1 MAAIGWKFRYLPE
14 DQKHTEPTHSQ
25 EFDRNGP
32 ARSLVREAIQ
42 NSLDAREDHS
52 KPVRV
57 RIKFGT
63 TSDAGAHSFLDGLWP
78 HLNVENV
85 RNLLKCSKK
94 QAAFRYLAFE
104 DFNTRGLTGDV
115 NGKSASHGATKN
127 HFFCFWHK
135 VGQSSNDHKTLGN
148 RGVGKVAF
156 QVASGINTFF
166 GLTRRVDD
174 PANAYLMGEAGLV
187 THDDP
192 TSPGKMCDWYG
203 YHALHDSLLSR
214 PRPIAEPAL
223 IKKFSEAFGLADG
236 RATPGLSVVVPY
248 VDDKIDASE
257 LVFCAIDS
265 YMLSL
270 VRGDLQLEV
279 LGGDD
284 EHFSVDRS
292 TLMKVLDQLEK
303 HAGKRREEILEMRS
317 MAELAIQFALAEQN
331 DNWLELD
338 ATINSRSDEKGYS
351 LAPRSENAL
360 AAARKECEASGRIQ
374 ARVHVEVVRSDIDA
388 GDPGGLTPR
397 GSHEI
402 LVFGRLDQGSKH
414 PNWNHVRC
422 GLHVSKLRREG
433 PTGSRGFVSVGRLAV
448 PGLLAQLLQ
457 KSEEAAHD
465 MWQLKGP
472 EYKNA
477 KASFEHARE
486 LIVLCRSAA
495 ARVAELVRPSNDVLD
510 KLALASF
517 LPVVST
523 SGPRRQ
529 QTTGPTPGQ
538 KAAIESPSEEA
549 PAGVL
554 EFAVYKWP
562 GSTESHALANV
573 AVSLRLVVESGE
585 SSTWQEMTDS
595 KGRARFQ
602 GLQAGRY
609 EAESEVEGV
618 GAAVDECD
626 LPEKHGWYRK
636 LVLTK
641 KAPLPTL
648 IREALPDGFIIR
660 FRPGYNGPIGR
671 VVVRMAYAGY
681 GGDVRFMEGDFDL
694 KALSVHSLDVA
705 ETLEQAITRPNV
717 IVVTP
722 TTYDFEL
729 SIRGFNRR
737 FALSV
742 DARHQALDDA
752 SDSVAGDDV
761 GGGE

>member
-1 MAAIGWKFRYLPE
+1 MAATGWKFRHLPE

-25 EFDRNGP
+25 EFARSGA

-42 NSLDAREDHS
+42 NSLDAREDNS
-52 KPVRV
+52 KPVHV
-57 RIKFGT
+57 RIKLGKA
-63 TSDAGAHSFLDGLWP
+63 SDAAAHSFLEGLWP
-78 HLNVENV
+78 HLKAV
-85 RNLLKCSKK
+85 RGFLKCSK
-94 QAAFRYLAFE
+94 QQPAFRYLTLE
-104 DFNTRGLTGDV
+104 DFNTRGLAGDV
-115 NGKSASHGATKN
+115 HGNSASHGRTKN

-156 QVASGINTFF
+156 QVASEINTFF
-166 GLTRRVDD
+166 GLTRRVGD
-174 PANAYLMGEAGLV
+174 PSYVYLMGEAGLV

-192 TSPGKMCDWYG
+192 DCPGERCDWYG
-203 YHALHDSLLSR
+203 YYASHDLPHAR
-214 PRPIAEPAL
+214 PRPITELAL
-223 IKKFSEAFGLADG
+223 IKKFSAAFGLADG

-248 VDDKIDASE
+248 VDDKIDAAE

-270 VRGDLQLEV
+270 ARGDLQLEI
-279 LGGDD
+279 LGVDN
-284 EHFSVDRS
+284 ERFSVDRS
-292 TLMKVLDQLEK
+292 TLLKVLDQLEK
-303 HAGKRREEILEMRS
+303 HAEKRRDEILELRL
-317 MAELAIQFALAEQN
+317 MAELAIQLALAEQ
-331 DNWLELD
+331 DGAWLELD
-338 ATINSRSDEKGYS
+338 ATINSHSDEKGYS

-360 AAARKECEASGRIQ
+360 AEARKECEAYSRIR
-374 ARVHVEVVRSDIDA
+374 ARVHVEVARSDIDED
-388 GDPGGLTPR
+388 DPDGLTR
-397 GSHEI
+397 MGSHEI
-402 LVFGRLDQGSKH
+402 LVFGRLDQDSKH

-433 PTGSRGFVSVGRLAV
+433 PAGSRGFVSVGRLAA

-465 MWQLKGP
+465 MWQLVGP

-477 KASFEHARE
+477 KASFKNARN
-486 LIVLCRSAA
+486 LIELCRSAA
-495 ARVAELVRPSNDVLD
+495 ARVAELVRPVDDVLD
-510 KLALASF
+510 KSALASF
-517 LPVVST
+517 LPIVST

-529 QTTGPTPGQ
+529 QKSGTTPGQ
-538 KAAIESPSEEA
+538 KPAIESPSEEA

-562 GSTESHALANV
+562 GSTESHALTGV

-585 SSTWQEMTDS
+585 SPKWQQMTDS
-595 KGRARFQ
+595 RGRARFQ

-609 EAESEVEGV
+609 EARCEVEGV
-618 GAAVDECD
+618 GAAIDECE
-626 LPEKHGWYRK
+626 LPEKNGWYRK

-641 KAPLPTL
+641 KVPLPTL
-648 IREALPDGFIIR
+648 VRQPLPDGFIVR

-742 DARHQALDDA
+742 DARHQALDEA

>member
-1 MAAIGWKFRYLPE
+1 MAFTGWKFRHLPE

-25 EFDRNGP
+25 EFGRNGA

-42 NSLDAREDHS
+42 NSLDAREDQS

-57 RIKFGT
+57 RIKLGLA
-63 TSDAGAHSFLDGLWP
+63 SDAGAHSFLDGLWP
-78 HLNVENV
+78 HLKAV
-85 RNLLKCSKK
+85 RGFLKCSKQ
-94 QAAFRYLAFE
+94 QAAFRYLTFE
-104 DFNTRGLTGDV
+104 DFNTRGLAGDV
-115 NGKSASHGATKN
+115 HGNSANHGATKN

-192 TSPGKMCDWYG
+192 DRPGKRCDWYG
-203 YHALHDSLLSR
+203 YHASHDSTQAR

-223 IKKFSEAFGLADG
+223 IKKFSAAFGLADG

-248 VDDKIDASE
+248 VDDKIDAAD

-270 VRGDLQLEV
+270 ARGDLQLEV
-279 LGGDD
+279 LGIDG
-284 EHFSVDRS
+284 ESFSVDRA
-292 TLMKVLDQLEK
+292 TLLKVLDQLEK
-303 HAGKRREEILEMRS
+303 HAEKRRDEILEMRS
-317 MAELAIQFALAEQN
+317 MAELAIQLALADQC
-331 DNWLELD
+331 DTWLELD
-338 ATINSRSDEKGYS
+338 ARINASAGETRYS
-351 LAPRSENAL
+351 LVPRTESAL
-360 AAARKECEASGRIQ
+360 AEARNECEASSRIR
-374 ARVHVEVVRSDIDA
+374 ARIHVEVTRSDLDED
-388 GDPGGLTPR
+388 DPDGSTRKGL
-397 GSHEI
+397 HEI

-422 GLHVSKLRREG
+422 GLHVSKLRRDG
-433 PTGSRGFVSVGRLAV
+433 PAGSRGFVSVGRLAA

-465 MWQLKGP
+465 MWQLVGP

-477 KASFEHARE
+477 KASFENARE
-486 LIVLCRSAA
+486 LIVLCRNAA
-495 ARVAELVRPSNDVLD
+495 KQVADLVRPANDVLD
-510 KLALASF
+510 KSALASF
-517 LPVVST
+517 LPVVSA

-529 QTTGPTPGQ
+529 QKSGSAPGQ
-538 KAAIESPSEEA
+538 KPAIESPSEEA

-562 GSTESHALANV
+562 GSTESHALANA
-573 AVSLRLVVESGE
+573 AVSLRLVVDSGD
-585 SSTWQEMTDS
+585 SPKWQEMTDS

-602 GLQAGRY
+602 GLQAGCY
-609 EAESEVEGV
+609 EARSEVEGV
-618 GAAVDECD
+618 GAAVDECE
-626 LPEKHGWYRK
+626 LPEKNGWYRK

-641 KAPLPTL
+641 KTPLPTL
-648 IREALPDGFIIR
+648 IREPLPDGFIVR
-660 FRPGYNGPIGR
+660 FRPGYDGPIGR
-671 VVVRMAYAGY
+671 VFVRMAYAGY
-681 GGDVRFMEGDFDL
+681 GGDVRFMEGDFDV
-694 KALSVHSLDVA
+694 KDMTVHSRDVV
-705 ETLEQAITRPNV
+705 ETLEQSITRPNV

-722 TTYDFEL
+722 TTYDFEV

-742 DARHQALDDA
+742 DARHQALDEV
-752 SDSVAGDDV
+752 SDSVGVDDA